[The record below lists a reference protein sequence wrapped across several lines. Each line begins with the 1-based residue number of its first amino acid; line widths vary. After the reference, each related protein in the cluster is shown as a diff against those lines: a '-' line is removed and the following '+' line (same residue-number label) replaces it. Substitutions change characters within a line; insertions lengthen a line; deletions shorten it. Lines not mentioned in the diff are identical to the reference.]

1 MGEFGAEYAALGL
14 YGLLAA
20 IFVIGLLAAHH
31 LQRPRSQGVT
41 HDEPVDLGAHVPA
54 QPDASLGEQLYRIAI
69 SFLVFLAALVLIFPW
84 SVAFGELGTYAF
96 AAILPLIAALGVG
109 LAYQRLRG
117 GLDWE

>member
-14 YGLLAA
+14 YALLAA
-20 IFVIGLLAAHH
+20 IFVIGLLAAHQ
-31 LQRPRSQGVT
+31 LQRPRSQGLMQ
-41 HDEPVDLGAHVPA
+41 DEPVDLGAHAPA
-54 QPDASLGEQLYRIAI
+54 HRDESLGARLYRIAI
-69 SFLVFLAALVLIFPW
+69 SFLVFVAALVLLFPW
-84 SVAFGELGTYAF
+84 SVAFGELGSYAI